1 MKGFINEVLGL
12 SVKGVN
18 ASSAAVFDLQ
28 AKGHEAEV
36 FTVYAAKSFITADG
50 IRSPLT
56 LPRIHFTD
64 SRGLILSHRLP
75 EWDGHG
81 SS

>member
-18 ASSAAVFDLQ
+18 ASSVAVSDLQ

-36 FTVYAAKSFITADG
+36 FTVYAATSFITADG
-50 IRSPLT
+50 IRSLT
-56 LPRIHFTD
+56 LPRIHFTE
-64 SRGLILSHRLP
+64 SRSLILSHRLP
-75 EWDGHG
+75 EWGGHG